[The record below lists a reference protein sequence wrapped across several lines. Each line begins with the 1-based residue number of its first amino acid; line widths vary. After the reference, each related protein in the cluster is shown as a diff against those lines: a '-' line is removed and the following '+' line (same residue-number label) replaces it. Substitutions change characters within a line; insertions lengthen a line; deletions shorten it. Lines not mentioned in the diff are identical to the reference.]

1 MKSFLVG
8 LTTLSISLFS
18 SLAEAEEADHPLVS
32 RYGDAEIYQQREAH
46 YTESYVALSQL
57 KDDETID
64 KLAVIG
70 KQTLHVYTLG
80 GSRSPLEVAENY
92 KQAVDKLGGK
102 VLLYC
107 HTEDP
112 CGLDFSRRLLK
123 PVWISSAASS
133 FSDFSQSSDGYQ
145 FISAKVGP
153 EASPTYL
160 QWIIKEEYS
169 DTLEIAQIITE
180 PESLLLGQVTVD
192 TNAIRQSNESSP
204 TSISKKEDDSGQDHP
219 LISRYQGSAITH
231 YFQTEFAEVRLA
243 TGVVDEND
251 KVPHLNLKGKSTLI
265 GYAASKDQSTLQ
277 VFENYLDALKKSG
290 FEILFQCEHRSC
302 GDEQIQH
309 LWSGSSQSGRFG
321 NAITTSTYANDDYR
335 MLTAKKEI
343 GNKEVYL
350 SVYIY
355 KGGAI
360 DEVEIVH
367 DIVEPTQMT
376 TDRVSINTEYLEDSL
391 AREGK
396 VVLHGLNFDTGK
408 AELLSSSQQA
418 LDVIVAY
425 LESAPEQQFYV
436 VGHTDTRGDHA
447 LNMQLSK
454 DRAESIRGAL
464 VEQGVTADRLM
475 AAGVGAMA
483 PVSTNGSDDGRA
495 KNRRVE
501 LVLH

>member
-1 MKSFLVG
+1 MKSFIVG
-8 LTTLSISLFS
+8 LTTLSIGLLLCS
-18 SLAEAEEADHPLVS
+18 ANAEESDHPLVS

-57 KDDETID
+57 KEDETID

-70 KQTLHVYTLG
+70 KQTMHVYTLG

-92 KQAVDKLGGK
+92 KQAVDKLGGE

-112 CGLDFSRRLLK
+112 CGFDFSRRLLK

-133 FSDFSQSSDGYQ
+133 FSAFSQSSDGYQ

-153 EASPTYL
+153 DSSPTYL

-169 DTLEIAQIITE
+169 DTLEIVQIITE

-192 TNAIRQSNESSP
+192 TNAIKESSEP
-204 TSISKKEDDSGQDHP
+204 SPISISKKEDDAGQDHP
-219 LISRYQGSAITH
+219 IISRYQGSAITR
-231 YFQTEFAEVRLA
+231 YLESEFAEVRLA
-243 TGVVDEND
+243 TGIADKND
-251 KVPHLNLKGKSTLI
+251 KVPYLDLKGKSTLI
-265 GYAASKDQSTLQ
+265 GYSAPKDQSTLQ
-277 VFENYLDALKKSG
+277 VFANYINALKKSD
-290 FEILFQCEHRSC
+290 FKILFQCEHKAC
-302 GDEQIQH
+302 GDEQITH
-309 LWSGSSQSGRFG
+309 LWSGSSQTERFG
-321 NAITTSTYANDDYR
+321 SAIATSIYEREDYR
-335 MLTAKKEI
+335 MLTAKK
-343 GNKEVYL
+343 GVGQKEVYL
-350 SVYIY
+350 SIYIY
-355 KGGAI
+355 KSSAI

-367 DIVEPTQMT
+367 DIVEPSQIS
-376 TDRVSINTEYLEDSL
+376 TDRVSINTKYLTDSL

-396 VVLHGLNFDTGK
+396 VVLNGLNFDTGK
-408 AELLSSSQQA
+408 AELLPSSQQA

-436 VGHTDTRGDHA
+436 VGHTDTTGDHG
-447 LNMQLSK
+447 LNIKLSE